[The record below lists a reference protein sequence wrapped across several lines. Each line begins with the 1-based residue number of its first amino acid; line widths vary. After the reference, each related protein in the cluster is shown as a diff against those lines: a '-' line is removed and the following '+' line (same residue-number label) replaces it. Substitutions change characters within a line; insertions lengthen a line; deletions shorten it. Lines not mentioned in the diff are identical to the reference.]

1 MKERNFMHL
10 IHEIV
15 RIVQETNEIEIWLSQ
30 MAMNTILCEAE
41 FIGVTE
47 RYFIIKALGIE
58 FLIETGVVQHFEEFK
73 ETSYFRIQTVQ
84 DLYQRTER
92 EEKKI
97 LL

>member
-1 MKERNFMHL
+1 MHL

-30 MAMNTILCEAE
+30 MAMNTILCEAG

-58 FLIETGVVQHFEEFK
+58 FLIEPGVEQKFEELK
-73 ETSYFRIQTVQ
+73 ESSYFRIQTVQ
-84 DLYQRTER
+84 DWYQRTGNEMG
-92 EEKKI
+92 KI